1 MKTVSL
7 GLLLSLCLLLGCD
20 ELSVTSPPVLLTA
33 QGERLSPPCARLPV
47 LPVQQAGLPR
57 QFDLLVWNLYKLQR
71 PGWADALAE
80 VPADLLLF
88 QESVDAPPFIR
99 WLTEQGY
106 AWQQVGA
113 FTYQGRTAG
122 VMTAARTPELFSCPL
137 AHPEPVLRL
146 PKTALV
152 SLYALEGSRYPLL
165 VVNLHGL
172 NFDLGTASYEEQLAP
187 LWKLTRRYPGPVLFA
202 GDFNSWGERRSLLL
216 QQRMARQR
224 LVPAHFTPDQRLH
237 VGGWPLDQVFYR
249 GLILEQASS
258 EASLASDHH
267 PLRLRFRLA
276 DDATLSGKSR

>member
-1 MKTVSL
+1 MKTLSL

-33 QGERLSPPCARLPV
+33 QGERLATPCGRLPV
-47 LPVQQAGLPR
+47 LPVQQAGLPQ

-71 PGWADALAE
+71 PGWADTLAE

-88 QESVDAPPFIR
+88 QESVDAPSFTR
-99 WLTEQGY
+99 RLTEQGY
-106 AWQQVGA
+106 AWQQVAA

-137 AHPEPVLRL
+137 AYPEPVFRL
-146 PKTALV
+146 PKSALV

-165 VVNLHGL
+165 VVNLHGV

-187 LWKLTRRYPGPVLFA
+187 LLKLARRYPGPVLFG
-202 GDFNSWGERRSLLL
+202 GDFNSWSERRSRLL
-216 QQRMARQR
+216 QQRMARQQ
-224 LVPAHFTPDQRLH
+224 LLPAHFNPDQRLRI
-237 VGGWPLDQVFYR
+237 GDWPLDQVFYR
-249 GLILEQASS
+249 GLVLLQAS
-258 EASLASDHH
+258 ATPNPASDHN

-276 DDATLSGKSR
+276 EEATSSGKSR